1 MVWTVPVEGRK
12 RAKLLIALSEG
23 LRDAGNAS
31 LSPDGSLVTFL
42 GGGVPTSP
50 RGHCGPCRLVANAD
64 GTERRIIDGGCW
76 FSRPAGTWSPD
87 GSRIVCSNDSRSIV
101 VLDIATGDSVPVA
114 SGSAAIWL
122 DRHTLLVE
130 NEG

>member
-1 MVWTVPVEGRK
+1 VQG
-12 RAKLLIALSEG
+12 KLRFL
-23 LRDAGNAS
+23 
-31 LSPDGSLVTFL
+31 PTGSLVTFL
-42 GGGVPTSP
+42 GGGFPISG

-64 GTERRIIDGGCW
+64 GTERRIMRGECW

-87 GSRIVCSNDSRSIV
+87 GSRIVCSNDSRSII
-101 VLDIATGDSVPVA
+101 VLDIATGDRVLVA